1 MNDRTKAQRVM
12 EGQAVALAELEKRF
26 DHLRRTTQNVIEQ
39 QSAQLQE
46 STKRFGILRSS
57 RDQAQAI
64 MEAQADQIDR
74 LQKQLLELKKL
85 VSAAKAACR
94 KKGRCFD
101 VAKGPKPKRSPG
113 EKVRREIARV
123 PGNLRRLFRLTPA
136 IDADKKL
143 APPSLKERYAKWI
156 AQQIEAQR
164 TESENW
170 DVRPKI
176 SLLIPVFDTSQRFL
190 EALFES
196 IAGQSYGN
204 WEACV
209 IDGGS
214 HSKETIATLKRWARN
229 DSRIWIER
237 LQKNLGVA
245 ENTNRALRL
254 ATGEV
259 VALVDHDDT
268 LA

>member
-1 MNDRTKAQRVM
+1 MGLTWNGPIRRALSGTVLRAKKHELNFTKALDW
-12 EGQAVALAELEKRF
+12 E
-26 DHLRRTTQNVIEQ
+26 
-39 QSAQLQE
+39 
-46 STKRFGILRSS
+46 LRSS

-170 DVRPKI
+170 DVRPTI
-176 SLLIPVFDTSQRFL
+176 SLLIPVFDTSQ
-190 EALFES
+190 
-196 IAGQSYGN
+196 
-204 WEACV
+204 
-209 IDGGS
+209 
-214 HSKETIATLKRWARN
+214 
-229 DSRIWIER
+229 
-237 LQKNLGVA
+237 
-245 ENTNRALRL
+245 
-254 ATGEV
+254 
-259 VALVDHDDT
+259 
-268 LA
+268 